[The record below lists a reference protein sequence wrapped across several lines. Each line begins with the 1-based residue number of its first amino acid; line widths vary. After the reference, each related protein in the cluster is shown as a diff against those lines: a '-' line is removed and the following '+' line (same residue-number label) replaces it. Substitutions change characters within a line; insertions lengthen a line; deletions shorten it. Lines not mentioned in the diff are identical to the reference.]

1 MTVKE
6 ALSVTCNTYISFRGE
21 YVSWSDESEFKQ
33 ILECEVSVIYAR
45 EGHVIIVPVA
55 PYD

>member
-6 ALSVTCNTYISFRGE
+6 ALLVTCDAYVSFRGE
-21 YVSWSDESEFKQ
+21 HVSWSNEPEFKQ
-33 ILECEVSVIYAR
+33 VLECEVSVIYSSK
-45 EGHVIIVPVA
+45 GHVIIVPTK